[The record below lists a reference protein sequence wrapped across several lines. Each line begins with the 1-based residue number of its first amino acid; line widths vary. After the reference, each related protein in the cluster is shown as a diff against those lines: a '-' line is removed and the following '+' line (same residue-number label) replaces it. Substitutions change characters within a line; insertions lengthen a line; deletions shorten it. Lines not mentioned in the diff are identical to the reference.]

1 MALAA
6 TATLSTPD
14 LEPYQVAM
22 IPSARD
28 DVAAVSYPILYDIAV
43 TVDLSGEQP
52 ILHAVQEMTYVNT
65 EDAPMDEVYFIL
77 HPNAPGRGGSLN
89 VEGLAVD
96 GVSRAPAYE
105 LDRFALRVDLGRGIP
120 PGQTAQIA
128 MTYTVTVPSGNHYN
142 YGTFNYQDN
151 VLTLAN
157 FYPMLAVYDDHWNL
171 EIPPGYGD
179 PAFSETSLFRVS
191 LTVPGEMVVAMS
203 GTTID
208 RRQND
213 DGTVTLTAL
222 SGPMREFMIAMSPD
236 FEVASDIQGDTIINS
251 YYKNG
256 DEEGGALVLQYIID
270 SLRIYNRDFGVYP
283 FAELDI
289 VEAPVTAGG
298 VEYPGLILMAAS
310 RYGMEG
316 DTFEFAAVHETIH
329 QWWYSVVGNDQVDT
343 PWLDESLTNYSTVF
357 YYQAVYNRQ
366 AAEGVIQQR
375 FRNKY
380 EEALA
385 AGRDQVVG
393 QPVSAFTAK
402 DYGTIV
408 YGKGPLFFHAL
419 RERVGDAVYLDIMR
433 AYYQDRKYKIATPE
447 DFLRVAEAVSGQN
460 IHDLYEQWILTA
472 QD

>member
-1 MALAA
+1 M
-6 TATLSTPD
+6 
-14 LEPYQVAM
+14 AM
-22 IPSARD
+22 IPSARS
-28 DVAAVSYPILYDIAV
+28 DVATVSYPIFYDITA
-43 TVDLSGEQP
+43 TVDLSGGQP

-65 EDAPMDEVYFIL
+65 ENAPMDEVYFIL
-77 HPNAPGRGGSLN
+77 HPNAPGRGGSLD
-89 VEGLAVD
+89 VEGLTVD
-96 GVSRAPAYE
+96 GVSRAPLYE
-105 LDRFALRVDLGRGIP
+105 QDRFALCVDLGRAIS
-120 PGQTAQIA
+120 PGQTAQIV

-171 EIPPGYGD
+171 EMPPSYGD

-191 LTVPGEMVVAMS
+191 LTVPDDMVVAMS

-208 RRQND
+208 RQQNA

-236 FEVASDIQGDTIINS
+236 FEVVSSTLGDTTIHS
-251 YYKNG
+251 YYKAG
-256 DEEGGALVLQYIID
+256 DAEGGALVLQYVRD
-270 SLRIYNRDFGVYP
+270 SLRIYNRDFGTYP

-316 DTFEFAAVHETIH
+316 DIFEFAAVHEAIH
-329 QWWYSVVGNDQVDT
+329 QWWYSVVGNDQVDV

-366 AAEGVIQQR
+366 VAETVIQQR
-375 FRNKY
+375 FRAKY
-380 EEALA
+380 EDALA

-393 QPVSAFTAK
+393 RPVAAFTAK

-419 RERVGDAVYLDIMR
+419 RERVGDATYLDIMR
-433 AYYQDRKYKIATPE
+433 AYYQDRKYQIATPE

-460 IHDLYEQWILTA
+460 IRDLYEQWILGA
-472 QD
+472 QG